1 MRLWQAEAAYGMALR
16 PADGRL
22 SLRREVR
29 ADAAEEVGDFVRCI
43 GDLPVREAED
53 AQA

>member
-16 PADGRL
+16 RVGGTR

-29 ADAAEEVGDFVRCI
+29 ADAAEDIRDFIGGV

-53 AQA
+53 AEA